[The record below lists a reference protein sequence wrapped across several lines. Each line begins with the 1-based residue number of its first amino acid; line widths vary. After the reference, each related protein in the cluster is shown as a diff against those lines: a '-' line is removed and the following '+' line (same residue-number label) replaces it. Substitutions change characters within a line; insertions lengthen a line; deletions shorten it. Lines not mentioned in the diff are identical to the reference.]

1 MLNDAIS
8 EAYYSMFHAAS
19 AILSLKDSYPR
30 THKGLISEFGLQFIA
45 SGSIENSYGKMLALA
60 EDERE
65 KADYY
70 VYYRATP
77 EKAKTN
83 YLKIL
88 NLFKQS

>member
-30 THKGLISEFGLQFIA
+30 NHKGLISEFGLQFVA
-45 SGSIENSYGKMLALA
+45 SGSIEDSYGKLLALA

-65 KADYY
+65 KQIMMFIT
-70 VYYRATP
+70 VP
-77 EKAKTN
+77 QQKKQKLLLKMVKT
-83 YLKIL
+83 
-88 NLFKQS
+88 S